1 MIEMTENEI
10 MSIMVTSGTEDKLMA
25 LGTITL
31 GAVTMDMDVHIFLA
45 FWGLEAFRKEA
56 PLTNPTSIEGE
67 PYDQIMRK
75 NMREKGLGN
84 WRKNLETAKELGN
97 VKIIACS
104 NMLALLDIPEDD
116 FIDLVDE
123 VSGIATYISAASDS
137 SSNIFI

>member
-1 MIEMTENEI
+1 MSDNDR

-31 GAVTMDMDVHIFLA
+31 GAVTMDVDVHIFLA

-56 PLTNPTSIEGE
+56 PLTNPTSMEGE
-67 PYDQIMRK
+67 PYEQIMRK

-84 WRKNLETAKELGN
+84 WRKNLEMAKEMGN

-104 NMLALLDIPEDD
+104 NMLALLEVPEDD

-123 VSGIATYISAASDS
+123 VSGIASYVEAATGS